1 MIILILPPYLMFVVG
16 DGASVVAIG
25 LIAAPVVA
33 GGGAGAA
40 VVAAGGFA
48 AAVVGAG
55 GGAAAVVATGGGAA
69 VLAGVVVVAPP
80 QPVIIKAQISRIAK
94 GTKNFFKSTSFYIF
108 LFK

>member
-1 MIILILPPYLMFVVG
+1 MSLVG

-33 GGGAGAA
+33 GGAAA
-40 VVAAGGFA
+40 VVAAGGGA
-48 AAVVGAG
+48 AAVVATGGGAAVLAG

-80 QPVIIKAQISRIAK
+80 QPVITKAQINRIDK
-94 GTKNFFKSTSFYIF
+94 GTKNFFKRTSFYIF
-108 LFK
+108 LIKLIS